1 VRIGKATAVSC
12 ANIALV
18 KYWGNTDQALR
29 LPATPSLSMNMA
41 GVTSTTTVAFDPTL
55 ETDQVMLDGQP
66 LAPSASSG
74 QAVEDRGRVIAHLDR
89 VRELTGRSERARV
102 ASRNNFPSGAGLAS
116 SASGFAA
123 LTLAATA
130 AAGLVLSER
139 ELSALARL
147 GSGSASRSVPGG
159 FVEWR
164 PAERHADSYGVSI
177 APPEHWALTD
187 VIAIVG
193 TEHKT
198 VGSTSGH
205 AVADTSPLQAARVAS
220 TPARFEACKAALL
233 ARDLKRLVPLVELEA
248 LVMCAVMFTSTPSL
262 IYWSPVT
269 LRIIEAVR
277 AWREAGLPV
286 AFTVDAGPNVHCL
299 CPGEVA
305 GRVVGRLRGIPGVQR
320 VIRTGPGGPAHLVEA
335 HLF

>member
-1 VRIGKATAVSC
+1 MQIGKATAV
-12 ANIALV
+12 AHPNIALV
-18 KYWGNTDQALR
+18 KYWGNADQKLR
-29 LPATPSLSMNMA
+29 LPANPSLSMNMA
-41 GVTSTTTVAFDPTL
+41 GVTSTTTVVFDPTL
-55 ETDQVMLDGQP
+55 RTDQVTLDDQP
-66 LAPSASSG
+66 LTI
-74 QAVEDRGRVIAHLDR
+74 EGRARVVAHLDR
-89 VRELTGRSERARV
+89 VREMAGRRERARV

-130 AAGLVLSER
+130 AAGLTLSER

-187 VIAIVG
+187 VIAIVEA
-193 TEHKT
+193 EHKT

-205 AVADTSPLQAARVAS
+205 AVAGTSPLQAARVAS
-220 TPARFEACKAALL
+220 TPARFDACKAALL
-233 ARDLKRLVPLVELEA
+233 ARDFERLAPLVELEA

-277 AWREAGLPV
+277 VWREAGLPV

-299 CPGEVA
+299 CPGKVA
-305 GRVVGRLRGIPGVQR
+305 GRVAGRLRGISGVQQ
-320 VIRTGPGGPAHLVEA
+320 VIRAAPGGPARLVKA